1 MATRF
6 TRLETPIGEL
16 VLTATDTAL
25 TGIHFPRRV
34 ESFDGWIPRDND
46 ILERAKAQLGE
57 YFARLRTTFDLPL
70 EPTGTP
76 FEQKVWEQL
85 STIPYGVT
93 LSYGELAK
101 RLGSEARA
109 VGAANGKNPIPIVV
123 PCHRVIG
130 AKGEL
135 TGFGGGIERK
145 RWLLTH
151 EGALLL

>member
-1 MATRF
+1 MTHFA
-6 TRLETPIGEL
+6 RLKTPIGEL
-16 VLTATDTAL
+16 VLTATDSAL
-25 TGIHFPRRV
+25 TGVYFPRRV
-34 ESFDGWIPRDND
+34 PSVGDWIPRANA
-46 ILERAKAQLGE
+46 ILDRAKEQLGE

-70 EPTGTP
+70 EPSGTK
-76 FEQKVWEQL
+76 FEQKVWQQL
-85 STIPYGVT
+85 RLIPYGAT
-93 LSYGELAK
+93 ISYGELAK

-130 AKGEL
+130 SKGEL